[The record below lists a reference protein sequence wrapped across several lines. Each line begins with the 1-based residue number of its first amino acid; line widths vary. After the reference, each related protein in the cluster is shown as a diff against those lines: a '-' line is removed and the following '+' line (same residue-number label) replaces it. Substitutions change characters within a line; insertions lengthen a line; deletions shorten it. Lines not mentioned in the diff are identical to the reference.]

1 MGKLLGFLG
10 LTAGGWLGWAVGARV
25 SFSVAFLLSIV
36 GTGVGL
42 YVGRRIA
49 QEYF

>member
-1 MGKLLGFLG
+1 MGKLFGFLG
-10 LTAGGWLGWAVGARV
+10 LTVGGWLGWIIGQRFSFFAAV
-25 SFSVAFLLSIV
+25 FLSIV
-36 GTGVGL
+36 GTGIGL